1 MVGFVSNK
9 VRIVDA
15 DRQVRDWCENNLV
28 LDNPEWHKKHR
39 MGLWC
44 GNVPKEFKL
53 YETVGTDILVPF
65 GSVSSIAKD
74 LNLPLKSLIGPIRSV
89 NYKSHINTY
98 TYQEEAVR
106 EALRARNGVIV
117 MPCGAGKTQTGLEVV
132 ARIGG
137 RALWLTHTQDLL
149 NQSMNRAKSVFDC
162 DNRSY
167 GTITGGKV
175 NIGEGL
181 TFATVQTM
189 SKLDLTEYRDC
200 WDVVIV
206 DECFPGNTLVTTI
219 DGQKKIKN
227 LLHGDLVASYNRD
240 NGRIEFKPVVSTLK
254 IIAHDLLKVTL
265 CDGTA
270 VDATSNHP
278 FFVKGK
284 GWVHAEEMEV
294 GDYVMQL
301 VRQGVR
307 RNEKAEYNKSEN
319 KKTRLRLL
327 LSGLRIQSGTSET
340 GVDGGTP
347 GKVCGTY
354 EESERRISRTD
365 HGADDKKKS
374 NERPGSKIKSVGA
387 AERDWAQTEGARRKW
402 HGNDCAAKDARKR
415 NTEKI
420 DRPNCCR
427 GISNSDK
434 DGKRFRLSDLLQG
447 RYCTRGADDCDR
459 DRWVFSLFCRKAKS
473 GQEENGVFNW
483 VRVDS
488 IEIQEQTSDGT
499 FGGLCADGCVYNI
512 EVADNNNY
520 FANGI
525 LVHNCHRAIGSPT
538 KVMQFYKVL
547 SNLSCRYKFGLTATP
562 KRADGLERS
571 MFALLGDV
579 IHEVSRDEVSSTTCP
594 VNVELIRTGYMPDMD
609 LALSG
614 DGTIN
619 YAGLVKDLTGNSERL
634 YNVAAKIN
642 QVAEQGATLV
652 LANRVEYLQR
662 LEGIL
667 TKAGRTCICLSGL
680 DNSKAAKQERK
691 EALRKLN
698 AGEIDC
704 VLASYKLAAEGLDCP
719 NLRYVVLATPE
730 KDPSLVQQAT
740 GRVGRKANNKEC
752 GIVVD
757 FIDDFGMYKG
767 WAKKRESVYKKLGY
781 AIYAKEEEK

>member
-1 MVGFVSNK
+1 MKIIVGNK
-9 VRIVDA
+9 ILIEDYTQEA
-15 DRQVRDWCENNLV
+15 LHWCHENLI
-28 LDNPEWHKKHR
+28 LPNPEYHKKQR
-39 MGLWC
+39 MRLWC
-44 GNVPKEFKL
+44 GNVPKELVL
-53 YETVGTDILVPF
+53 YEKDGDNLILPF
-65 GSVSSIAKD
+65 GCIND
-74 LNLPLKSLIGPIRSV
+74 LRKLFPDIRVQSAILPPERFYYASGINLYP
-89 NYKSHINTY
+89 
-98 TYQEEAVR
+98 YQEKAVN
-106 EALRARNGVIV
+106 EALNARNGVIV

-162 DNRSY
+162 DNRTY

-189 SKLDLTEYRDC
+189 SKLDLNEYRDC

-206 DECFPGNTLVTTI
+206 DE
-219 DGQKKIKN
+219 
-227 LLHGDLVASYNRD
+227 
-240 NGRIEFKPVVSTLK
+240 
-254 IIAHDLLKVTL
+254 
-265 CDGTA
+265 
-270 VDATSNHP
+270 
-278 FFVKGK
+278 
-284 GWVHAEEMEV
+284 
-294 GDYVMQL
+294 
-301 VRQGVR
+301 
-307 RNEKAEYNKSEN
+307 
-319 KKTRLRLL
+319 
-327 LSGLRIQSGTSET
+327 
-340 GVDGGTP
+340 
-347 GKVCGTY
+347 
-354 EESERRISRTD
+354 
-365 HGADDKKKS
+365 
-374 NERPGSKIKSVGA
+374 
-387 AERDWAQTEGARRKW
+387 
-402 HGNDCAAKDARKR
+402 
-415 NTEKI
+415 
-420 DRPNCCR
+420 
-427 GISNSDK
+427 
-434 DGKRFRLSDLLQG
+434 
-447 RYCTRGADDCDR
+447 
-459 DRWVFSLFCRKAKS
+459 
-473 GQEENGVFNW
+473 
-483 VRVDS
+483 
-488 IEIQEQTSDGT
+488 
-499 FGGLCADGCVYNI
+499 
-512 EVADNNNY
+512 
-520 FANGI
+520 
-525 LVHNCHRAIGSPT
+525 CHRAIGSPT

-634 YNVAAKIN
+634 YNVAVKIN

-680 DNSKAAKQERK
+680 GNSKAAKQERK

-730 KDPSLVQQAT
+730 KDSSLIQQAT
-740 GRVGRKANNKEC
+740 GRVGRKAPGKEY
-752 GIVVD
+752 GTVIDFVD
-757 FIDDFGMYKG
+757 AFGMYKS
-767 WAKKRESVYKKLGY
+767 WKKKREAVYKKLGY
-781 AIYAKEEEK
+781 VII